1 MRIGVIGLGFMGAT
15 HLRAYRSVGHA
26 EVVAVASRGKP
37 GLARTQGNLDLAEEP
52 LDLGDYRHYF
62 RWEELVADPA
72 IEAVDICLPTAH
84 HEAAAIAALQAGKHV
99 LVEKPMALDYD
110 GARRMI
116 DAARA
121 ARKILMTAQVL
132 RFFPAYQALVDA
144 ATEIGT
150 PRAAWFRRR
159 CAAPDWA
166 DWMRDALQSGGGA
179 FDLLVHDVDFALH
192 LYGAPA
198 SLIATGHQD
207 LASSVDVMTAQW
219 LYPSDFSVTIAGGW
233 HHPRGFPFSME
244 YTVVGDGG
252 SVDYS
257 SAGRLPVL
265 FDSAGRTR
273 PLPLGAH
280 DGFVS
285 ELQYFVD
292 CARTGQPPEKCP
304 PEESARAVA
313 MMRLMLEA
321 RRRNGEVIPCTL
333 A

>member
-15 HLRAYRSVGHA
+15 HLRAYRSVAHA

-37 GLARTQGNLDLAEEP
+37 DLARSQGNLDLAEEP
-52 LDLGDYRHYF
+52 LDLGDYRHYQ
-62 RWEELVADPA
+62 RWEDLIEDPTV
-72 IEAVDICLPTAH
+72 EAVDICLPTAH
-84 HEAAAIAALQAGKHV
+84 HEAATVAALQAGKHV

-110 GARRMI
+110 GAKRMI

-121 ARKILMTAQVL
+121 AERILMTAQVL
-132 RFFPAYQALVDA
+132 RFFPAYQALADGA
-144 ATEIGT
+144 KEIGT
-150 PRAAWFRRR
+150 PRAASFRRR

-179 FDLLVHDVDFALH
+179 FDLLIHDVDFALH
-192 LYGAPA
+192 LYGPPDA
-198 SLIATGHQD
+198 LIATGHQD
-207 LASSVDVMTAQW
+207 LAGSIDVLTAQW
-219 LYPSDFSVTIAGGW
+219 LYASDFAVTISGGW
-233 HHPRGFPFSME
+233 HHPRGFPFAME

-252 SVDYS
+252 TIEYS

-265 FDSAGRTR
+265 FDAAGRTR
-273 PLPLGAH
+273 PLPLGAQ
-280 DGFVS
+280 DGFIS

-292 CARTGQPPEKCP
+292 CARTGQHPAKCP
-304 PEESARAVA
+304 PEDSARAVA

-321 RRRNGEVIPCTL
+321 RRRNGEVLPCKL